1 MRRNALVV
9 GALSL
14 VFAAS
19 IAQAQDKP
27 NLSGSWTVIADPN
40 AAGGGGGGGGR
51 GGGGGGLGMAATLTQ
66 DANTLTVT
74 RTTQNGEVKL
84 VYNLDGSESKNMVQG
99 RGGQTEQVSKAAWD
113 GTKLVITTNLMMGE
127 NAITR
132 TQTMSRDAS
141 GQLVVTVQ
149 GPGRGGEVM
158 TTTQTYKKG

>member
-19 IAQAQDKP
+19 LAQAQDKP
-27 NLSGSWTVIADPN
+27 NFAGSWTMIADPN
-40 AAGGGGGGGGR
+40 AAGGGGGGGR
-51 GGGGGGLGMAATLTQ
+51 GGGGGLGMAATLTQ
-66 DANTLTVT
+66 DAKTLTVT

-99 RGGQTEQVSKAAWD
+99 RGGQTEQVSKATWD
-113 GTKLVITTNLMMGE
+113 GAKLVISTNLMMGE

-132 TQTMSRDAS
+132 TQTMSLDAS
-141 GQLVVTVQ
+141 GQLVVTVS

-158 TTTQTYKKG
+158 STTQTYKKG

>member
-19 IAQAQDKP
+19 VAQAQDKP
-27 NLSGSWTVIADPN
+27 NFSGSWTVVADPN
-40 AAGGGGGGGGR
+40 AAPTGGR
-51 GGGGGGLGMAATLTQ
+51 GGGGGLGQAATLTQ
-66 DANTLTVT
+66 DAKTLTVT

-99 RGGQTEQVSKAAWD
+99 RGGQTEQVSKATWD
-113 GTKLVITTNLMMGE
+113 GNKLVISTTLTMGE
-127 NAITR
+127 NTVTR
-132 TQTMSRDAS
+132 TQTMSLDAS
-141 GQLVVTVQ
+141 GQLVVTVS

>member
-27 NLSGSWTVIADPN
+27 NFSGSWTLVVDPN
-40 AAGGGGGGGGR
+40 AAPTGGR
-51 GGGGGGLGMAATLTQ
+51 GGGLGQAATVTQ
-66 DANTLTVT
+66 DAKTLTVT

-113 GTKLVITTNLMMGE
+113 GNKLVISTNLMMGE
-127 NAITR
+127 NAVTR
-132 TQTMSRDAS
+132 TQTFALDAS
-141 GQLVVTVQ
+141 GQLTVTTS

>member
-14 VFAAS
+14 VFAAQ

-27 NLSGSWTVIADPN
+27 NFSGSWTVVADPN
-40 AAGGGGGGGGR
+40 AAPTGGR
-51 GGGGGGLGMAATLTQ
+51 GGGGGLGQAATITQ
-66 DANTLTVT
+66 DAKTLTVT

-99 RGGQTEQVSKAAWD
+99 RGGQTEQVSKATWD
-113 GTKLVITTNLMMGE
+113 GAKLVISTNLMMGE
-127 NAITR
+127 NAVTR
-132 TQTMSRDAS
+132 TQTMSLDAT
-141 GQLVVTVQ
+141 GQLVVTVS

>member
-27 NLSGSWTVIADPN
+27 NFSGSWTVIADPN
-40 AAGGGGGGGGR
+40 AAGGGAGGGR
-51 GGGGGGLGMAATLTQ
+51 GGGGGLGQAATITQ
-66 DANTLTVT
+66 DAKTLTVT

-84 VYNLDGSESKNMVQG
+84 VYNLDGSDSKNMVQG
-99 RGGQTEQVSKAAWD
+99 RGGQTEQVSKATWD
-113 GTKLVITTNLMMGE
+113 GAKLVITTNLMMGE
-127 NAITR
+127 TAITR
-132 TQTMSRDAS
+132 TQTMSLDAS
-141 GQLVVTVQ
+141 GQLVVTVS

-158 TTTQTYKKG
+158 TNTQTYKKG